1 MSQEDE
7 EIKRIKAQGEFSNDS
22 ETIKRSIDA
31 LADYGTRAI
40 PDIFEVIDSS
50 LHSEIETYGLAV
62 IERLKKDSSNL

>member
-1 MSQEDE
+1 LSKEDE

-31 LADYGTRAI
+31 LAGFGPKVI
-40 PDIFEVIDSS
+40 PDIFDVIDSS
-50 LHSEIETYGLAV
+50 LHSEIEVYGLAV

>member
-31 LADYGTRAI
+31 LAGYGTRAI
-40 PDIFEVIDSS
+40 PDIVDVIDSS
-50 LHSEIETYGLAV
+50 PHSEIEAYGLAV
-62 IERLKKDSSNL
+62 IERLKKYSPK

>member
-31 LADYGTRAI
+31 LAGYGPKAI
-40 PDIFEVIDSS
+40 SYIFEVIDSS
-50 LHSEIETYGLAV
+50 LHSEIEAYA
-62 IERLKKDSSNL
+62 ISM

>member
-7 EIKRIKAQGEFSNDS
+7 EIKRIKAEGEFSNDS

-31 LADYGTRAI
+31 LAGFGPKAI

-50 LHSEIETYGLAV
+50 PHSEIEAYGLAV
-62 IERLKKDSSNL
+62 IERLKKSSLK